1 MKKIIVCCLSVI
13 SYTIQAQIGVNTP
26 DATSTLTVNG
36 SISGK
41 YLEVGT
47 TPYQIQED
55 DYNIAYSGGNDTK
68 GLFILP
74 EVKDA
79 DLTFAGR
86 AYYIKN
92 LTESKTLQIKT
103 SAGQS
108 IRFGGSLEAQES
120 INLLPGRYIAI
131 VANNSAGQAKW
142 DLNLLGVEE
151 KLPEVKVLEYL
162 KTDLPFDKTYTEDE
176 SAVVMGNLTLGFHS
190 YSRESG
196 VLMFK
201 LKNNSSA
208 ITYTNRAHMGTGVT
222 GSSED
227 RKYFHPYGLENWNT
241 LNIGANNVV
250 RPQYEIIVSQIIA
263 YDTHEIYRV
272 SVFTNSERITF
283 FIEKIN

>member
-1 MKKIIVCCLSVI
+1 MKKITVFCLSVI
-13 SYTIQAQIGVNTP
+13 SCTIQAQIGVNTP

-47 TPYQIQED
+47 SPYQIQED

-131 VANNSAGQAKW
+131 VANNSVGQAKW

-151 KLPEVKVLEYL
+151 KLPEVKFLEYL
-162 KTDLPFDKTYTEDE
+162 KVDLPLPHSYTVEE
-176 SAVVMGNLTLGFHS
+176 SAIVMGNLTLGFES
-190 YSRESG
+190 YSNNTG
-196 VLMFK
+196 VLKFK
-201 LKNNSSA
+201 LKNNREA
-208 ITYTNRAHMGTGVT
+208 ITYANRAHQGTGVT

-227 RKYFHPYGLENWNT
+227 RKSYHSSVANWNY
-241 LNIGANNVV
+241 LSVGANNVI
-250 RPQYEIIVSQIIA
+250 RANYEIISIQIIA
-263 YDTHEIYRV
+263 YDTNEIYRV
-272 SVFTNSERITF
+272 SVFTNSNQLTY